1 MDRILNLCTSLPV
14 LSKYKAK
21 LDECLAQGRSLQL
34 PLTAPDAYNV
44 KYSLLQMVLDISVLL
59 AALSLPI
66 IEPLSSDRIA
76 QLTQCALS
84 ALYCGIAVSVY
95 GGVLNTSSTSGG
107 SSAKGSSTSSGQGSL
122 PPQQPQVS
130 STGAFGKEAGPTD
143 GSDPMEELSRQAVN
157 KALDV
162 FATVGALFKQHVRGY
177 IYRNLCSM
185 GVWMMISGIQAAIS
199 IAGVVPSKASS
210 LVAEEAAKLKSP
222 SRSGSS
228 DTQNAQQ
235 QAGGR
240 MNFHKIQQG
249 FGVLNNAIA
258 HQCLT
263 LWVELI
269 DDLKLDAR
277 SSATATDAQSVTE
290 PVGFDI
296 FENYSSL
303 QCVARILNSTSLPQL
318 FTFLATISYRKATS
332 LRRANSKNLVDDEAI
347 SYTDSTTYFNETI
360 ICSEDSETE
369 EDDSDS
375 YLGLWFKETLSPES
389 KEDTIEKHAADSRA
403 DKSNGTTVVAAK
415 DEPHEYLELSAQIF
429 SILDLCLSC
438 NHKYLLAYMKGGLT
452 EHQIVLLANILKDL
466 DRDSMRADSELLPG
480 GCVRWQG
487 ALEKFS
493 GYLCRYLHNLI
504 CNDVISEALQSSLLL
519 HLGVSP
525 WTYDLNVWPLQV
537 YPRTLSVLV
546 QIILMKP
553 LQEKEAACLSVWHR
567 LINTL
572 VEGVCLPKGEGESPE
587 DLNVEHAQLLL
598 YLFHSLNLMQ
608 KKSILLLTAGGVI
621 RCAEVCRTIASEKPI
636 ADHQVILLSR
646 LLLLLEYLM
655 RHLYNGPNV
664 LLEQVR
670 FSLFSVL
677 SIPAQK
683 FQSDINKK
691 AKMMMTYCR
700 KELEEKHK
708 KWNPEAARC
717 TRPRFYSLTVTDNKL
732 QQDFKLDGLA
742 WNFILCTPDKLK
754 YQLLVDSLIDILGVL
769 DVCSTTSTYSTLS
782 VAHYCFG
789 LAWKLL
795 LGLPP
800 STQHVE
806 ALMAEKVPEMHSL
819 MWSIRCQY
827 ASQEYLIENSLVKQG
842 MYTEDAKSLW
852 KKVSHHVAQ
861 LRYSVTQTIH
871 GLNHFNQA
879 FQYRKWI
886 VLIQLMHYLQTPFFC
901 PAESPK
907 LSKVILVDTLITRIN
922 LVMEQ
927 EISKKKPDSLAS
939 NAADTVENIR
949 MKSQMP
955 DVAMEG
961 LFNDMLAKLLDTT
974 ELLRDSLL

>member
-1 MDRILNLCTSLPV
+1 MDKILNLCTSLPI
-14 LSKYKAK
+14 LAKYKAK
-21 LDECLAQGRSLQL
+21 FDECMSHGRGLQL

-44 KYSLLQMVLDISVLL
+44 KYSLYQMVLDISVLS

-66 IEPLSSDRIA
+66 IEPLTSDRIS

-95 GGVLNTSSTSGG
+95 GGVLNTSGSSGG
-107 SSAKGSSTSSGQGSL
+107 SKTTASASSSSAAAATPPPPPPAFNKDQL
-122 PPQQPQVS
+122 P
-130 STGAFGKEAGPTD
+130 AD

-162 FATVGALFKQHVRGY
+162 FATVGALFKQSVRGY

-199 IAGVVPSKASS
+199 VAGLVPSKA
-210 LVAEEAAKLKSP
+210 LATDEAKLKSP
-222 SRSGSS
+222 SRSGNE
-228 DTQNAQQ
+228 TQQ
-235 QAGGR
+235 QGSSSGR
-240 MNFHKIQQG
+240 MNFFKIQQN
-249 FGVLNNAIA
+249 FGVLNNAISN
-258 HQCLT
+258 QCLT

-269 DDLKLDAR
+269 DDLKMDAR
-277 SSATATDAQSVTE
+277 SSATDAGQTIAD
-290 PVGFDI
+290 PVGFDVL
-296 FENYSSL
+296 ENYSSL
-303 QCVARILNSTSLPQL
+303 QCIARILNSTSLPQL

-332 LRRANSKNLVDDEAI
+332 LRRASSKNLVDDEAV

-389 KEDTIEKHAADSRA
+389 KEDTVEKHAADSRNEA
-403 DKSNGTTVVAAK
+403 GGTTVVAAK

-429 SILDLCLSC
+429 AIMDLCLSC
-438 NHKYLLAYMKGGLT
+438 GHKYLLGYMKSGLT

-466 DRDSMRADSELLPG
+466 DRDGLRPDPDSAS
-480 GCVRWQG
+480 CVRWQA

-504 CNDVISEALQSSLLL
+504 CNEVISESLQSSLLL

-572 VEGVCLPKGEGESPE
+572 VEGVCVPRSDAGDVE

-621 RCAEVCRTIASEKPI
+621 RCAEVCRTVAADKPI
-636 ADHQVILLSR
+636 TDHQVILLSR

-655 RHLYNGPNV
+655 KHLYNAPNA

-670 FSLFSVL
+670 FNLFNVISM
-677 SIPAQK
+677 PAQK

-691 AKMMMTYCR
+691 AKMATYCR
-700 KELEEKHK
+700 KDLEDKHK
-708 KWNPEAARC
+708 KWNAEAGRC
-717 TRPRFYSLTVTDNKL
+717 TRPRFYSLTVTDQKL

-754 YQLLVDSLIDILGVL
+754 YQLLVDSLIDILAVL
-769 DVCSTTSTYSTLS
+769 DVCNASATYATLS
-782 VAHYCFG
+782 VAYYCFG

-800 STQHVE
+800 STHHVE
-806 ALMAEKVPEMHSL
+806 ALMTEKVPEMHSL

-827 ASQEYLIENSLVKQG
+827 ISQEYLIENSLVKQG
-842 MYTEDAKSLW
+842 MYTEDAKTLW
-852 KKVSHHVAQ
+852 KKVSSHVAQ
-861 LRYSVTQTIH
+861 LRFSITQTIS
-871 GLNHFNQA
+871 GLSHFAQT
-879 FQYRKWI
+879 FQY
-886 VLIQLMHYLQTPFFC
+886 QT
-901 PAESPK
+901 PK
-907 LSKVILVDTLITRIN
+907 LSKVILVDTLVARIN

-927 EISKKKPDSLAS
+927 EIKRKKAEIAPA
-939 NAADTVENIR
+939 NNTADTVENIR

-955 DVAMEG
+955 DMAMEG
-961 LFNDMLAKLLDTT
+961 LLNELLAKLLDTI
-974 ELLRDSLL
+974 EIVRDSLL

>member
-1 MDRILNLCTSLPV
+1 MIPLLAFQEYFFKLNRNFLYETSAMDKILNLCTSLPI

-21 LDECLAQGRSLQL
+21 FDECMAQGRGLQL
-34 PLTAPDAYNV
+34 PMTAPDAYNV
-44 KYSLLQMVLDISVLL
+44 KYSLYQIVLDISVLS

-66 IEPLSSDRIA
+66 IEPLSSDRIS

-84 ALYCGIAVSVY
+84 ALYCGISVSVY
-95 GGVLNTSSTSGG
+95 GGVLNTAGGSGAGKGASSATSTTSGAAQPPPPTG
-107 SSAKGSSTSSGQGSL
+107 KDQLSS
-122 PPQQPQVS
+122 
-130 STGAFGKEAGPTD
+130 D
-143 GSDPMEELSRQAVN
+143 GGDPMEELSRQAVN

-162 FATVGALFKQHVRGY
+162 FATVGALFKQSVRGY

-185 GVWMMISGIQAAIS
+185 GVWMMIAGIQSAIS
-199 IAGVVPSKASS
+199 VSGLVPSKT
-210 LVAEEAAKLKSP
+210 LTTDETKLKSP
-222 SRSGSS
+222 SRSGSEP
-228 DTQNAQQ
+228 QQ
-235 QAGGR
+235 QQQGAASGR
-240 MNFHKIQQG
+240 MNFFKIQQN

-258 HQCLT
+258 NQCLT

-269 DDLKLDAR
+269 DDLKMDAR
-277 SSATATDAQSVTE
+277 SSNADATQNIPD
-290 PVGFDI
+290 PVGFDVL
-296 FENYSSL
+296 ENYSSL
-303 QCVARILNSTSLPQL
+303 QCIARILNSTSLPQL

-332 LRRANSKNLVDDEAI
+332 LRRASSKNLVDDEAV

-389 KEDTIEKHAADSRA
+389 KEDTVEKHAADSRQE
-403 DKSNGTTVVAAK
+403 SSGTTVVAAK

-429 SILDLCLSC
+429 SIMDLCLSC
-438 NHKYLLAYMKGGLT
+438 NHKYLLGYMKAGLT

-466 DRDSMRADSELLPG
+466 DRDVLRVDSDSV
-480 GCVRWQG
+480 GCVRWQA

-504 CNDVISEALQSSLLL
+504 CKEVISESLQSSLLL

-567 LINTL
+567 LINTI
-572 VEGVCLPKGEGESPE
+572 VEGVCLPKSDTTEVE

-621 RCAEVCRTIASEKPI
+621 RCAEVCRTVAADKPI
-636 ADHQVILLSR
+636 TDHQVILLSR

-655 RHLYNGPNV
+655 KHLYNAPNA

-670 FSLFSVL
+670 SNLFSVI
-677 SIPAQK
+677 SMPVQK
-683 FQSDINKK
+683 FQSDINNKK
-691 AKMMMTYCR
+691 AKMAPYCR
-700 KELEEKHK
+700 KDLEDKHK
-708 KWNPEAARC
+708 KWNAEAGRC
-717 TRPRFYSLTVTDNKL
+717 TRPRFYSLTVTDQKL

-769 DVCSTTSTYSTLS
+769 DVCNASTSYATLS
-782 VAHYCFG
+782 VAYYCFG

-806 ALMAEKVPEMHSL
+806 ALMTEKVPEMHSL

-827 ASQEYLIENSLVKQG
+827 PTQEYLIENSLVKQG
-842 MYTEDAKSLW
+842 MYTEDAKTLW
-852 KKVSHHVAQ
+852 KKVSSHVAQ
-861 LRYSVTQTIH
+861 LRFGVMQTIH
-871 GLNHFNQA
+871 GLNNFTQT
-879 FQYRKWI
+879 FQH
-886 VLIQLMHYLQTPFFC
+886 Q
-901 PAESPK
+901 SPK
-907 LSKVILVDTLITRIN
+907 LSKVILVDTLISRIN

-927 EISKKKPDSLAS
+927 EIKKRKAEVAPA
-939 NAADTVENIR
+939 NNTADTVENIR

-955 DVAMEG
+955 DMAMEG
-961 LFNDMLAKLLDTT
+961 LFNDLLGKLLDSI
-974 ELLRDSLL
+974 EILRDSLL

>member
-1 MDRILNLCTSLPV
+1 MEKILNICTSLPI
-14 LSKYKAK
+14 LAKYKAK
-21 LDECLAQGRSLQL
+21 FDECIAQGRGLQL

-44 KYSLLQMVLDISVLL
+44 KYSLYQMVLDISVLS

-76 QLTQCALS
+76 KISQCALS

-95 GGVLNTSSTSGG
+95 GGVLNTSSSAGSGK
-107 SSAKGSSTSSGQGSL
+107 AAASTTQA
-122 PPQQPQVS
+122 QQPPPPPPASFPKDQLPS
-130 STGAFGKEAGPTD
+130 D

-162 FATVGALFKQHVRGY
+162 FATVGTLFKQSVRGY

-199 IAGVVPSKASS
+199 VAGLVPSKS
-210 LVAEEAAKLKSP
+210 LSTTDETKTKSP
-222 SRSGSS
+222 SRSGGS
-228 DTQNAQQ
+228 DQQ
-235 QAGGR
+235 QQQQQPGSSSGR
-240 MNFHKIQQG
+240 MNFFKIQQN

-258 HQCLT
+258 NLCLS
-263 LWVELI
+263 LWVELL
-269 DDLKLDAR
+269 DDLKMDAR
-277 SSATATDAQSVTE
+277 SSSVDVTQHI
-290 PVGFDI
+290 PDPTGFDVL
-296 FENYSSL
+296 ENYSSL
-303 QCVARILNSTSLPQL
+303 QCMARILNSTSLPQL

-389 KEDTIEKHAADSRA
+389 KEDTVEKHAADGRTDS
-403 DKSNGTTVVAAK
+403 GTTVVAAK

-438 NHKYLLAYMKGGLT
+438 NHKYLLGYMKNGLT

-466 DRDSMRADSELLPG
+466 DRDSLRLDSESSN
-480 GCVRWQG
+480 CVRWQG
-487 ALEKFS
+487 ALEKFA

-572 VEGVCLPKGEGESPE
+572 VEGVCLPKGEGDAE

-621 RCAEVCRTIASEKPI
+621 RCAEVCRTVTADKPI
-636 ADHQVILLSR
+636 TDHQVILLSR

-655 RHLYNGPNV
+655 KHLYNAPNA

-670 FSLFSVL
+670 FNLFNVISM
-677 SIPAQK
+677 PTQK

-691 AKMMMTYCR
+691 TKMMTYCR
-700 KELEEKHK
+700 KELEDKHK
-708 KWNPEAARC
+708 KWNAEAARC

-769 DVCSTTSTYSTLS
+769 DVCNSSTTYSTLS
-782 VAHYCFG
+782 VAYYCFG

-806 ALMAEKVPEMHSL
+806 ALMTDKVPEMHSL

-827 ASQEYLIENSLVKQG
+827 TTQEYLIENSLVKQG
-842 MYTEDAKSLW
+842 MYTEDAKTLW
-852 KKVSHHVAQ
+852 KKVSSHVAQ
-861 LRYSVTQTIH
+861 LRFSVTQTIN
-871 GLNHFNQA
+871 GLNNFTQT
-879 FQYRKWI
+879 
-886 VLIQLMHYLQTPFFC
+886 YLC
-901 PAESPK
+901 RE
-907 LSKVILVDTLITRIN
+907 
-922 LVMEQ
+922 
-927 EISKKKPDSLAS
+927 
-939 NAADTVENIR
+939 
-949 MKSQMP
+949 
-955 DVAMEG
+955 
-961 LFNDMLAKLLDTT
+961 
-974 ELLRDSLL
+974 